1 MSGGAVGSGMV
12 RVCSACGSE
21 NPEGHRFCG
30 SCAAALSAPV
40 VERRKLA
47 TSVFCDLSG
56 STELGDQVDAETVF
70 ELMRSYFDE
79 ARAALERHGGS
90 VEKFI
95 GDAVVGMFG
104 VPEAHEDDA
113 LRACRA
119 ALEIQERIAVLNEEL
134 VARYGSGIAVRVG
147 VNTGEVV
154 AGDAAR
160 REMFASGDAVV
171 LGDSVNVAA
180 RLEQAASPGEVL
192 VGEATYR
199 LVHAGV
205 RVEAVPPI
213 VVKGKSGPVIAFRL
227 RDVSRL
233 GPLPRGAGAALVGRE
248 AELALLKAEF
258 EAVTAEGRC
267 RLVTVV
273 GEPGVGKSRLASEL
287 IASLAPHA
295 HAVRGACLSYG
306 EGITYWP
313 IAQIVRELAGIRDD
327 DSAEDARERVPTRI
341 AQLLGLAEGTTTAD
355 QMSLA
360 IVEFLAAA
368 AAREP
373 LVLLVD
379 DIHWAEPA
387 LLALLGSLP
396 RFIEDAPILLLCLAR
411 AELLEA
417 RPEWPVTVPLQPLDA
432 ADLDALLDD
441 LSAPPAMRE
450 QIAKTAAGNPLF
462 AEELVAW
469 VIEGGDL
476 TEMPTSLNALLGAR
490 LDRLEPAARDALERG
505 AVEGEVFHQGAVVE
519 LSDERSRPAIGDEL
533 GLLARKDLI
542 RLAAASLVVG
552 GAAYRFKHIL
562 VREAAYLAT
571 TKKARASLH
580 ERFADWLE
588 QLVGDRVGEY
598 HEILGYH
605 LEQAYRYRTE
615 LSPLDDHARTLA
627 ARAGRRL
634 GAAGLR
640 ANDRGDV
647 RAGANLLARATGL
660 LPPEG
665 VERLELLLPYA
676 YAVRESRGRSGAI
689 TESNAIYDEL
699 YQRATTL
706 GDRRL
711 AAHARLH
718 RTESWFASLGGAD
731 PDSARAVYEELIA
744 TFEELGDQVGLAQTK
759 RIIGMR
765 CRGQRWAEAVA
776 WMEQALVHAN
786 ACGDQPTR
794 RTVTQSL
801 GGALTR
807 GPTPVDYATNRCE
820 ELLEQN
826 RDDRELAAAIMR
838 QLGLLY
844 AMAGRFEDAREY
856 ESRAARVLE
865 ESRIATTSFAYLT
878 VSADTKVLLGDRA
891 GAERDIRQKWQ
902 GRSERGAE
910 GAQPLAIA
918 VTTAGQLA
926 NFYCDE
932 GRWDEAEACLAAYP
946 GYRLGSSGDMAEA
959 RLKAHRGEHDEAL
972 ELARS
977 VVEHEDQ
984 TDQLNAQARMR
995 LCLAEVQRAAG
1006 RDEDA
1011 ARSVARA
1018 IELYELKGNVAA
1030 ADQVLAATT

>member
-1 MSGGAVGSGMV
+1 MG
-12 RVCSACGSE
+12 CGV
-21 NPEGHRFCG
+21 
-30 SCAAALSAPV
+30 ALTQSV

-56 STELGDQVDAETVF
+56 STELGERVDAESVYR
-70 ELMRSYFDE
+70 LMRSYFDE
-79 ARAALERHGGS
+79 ARSALERHGGS

-119 ALEIQERIAVLNEEL
+119 ALEIQERIAGLNEGL
-134 VARYGSGIAVRVG
+134 VTRHGSGIAVRVG

-154 AGDAAR
+154 AGESAR

-205 RVEAVPPI
+205 SVEAVPPI
-213 VVKGKSGPVIAFRL
+213 VVKGKSEPVIAFRL
-227 RDVSRL
+227 HDVSKL
-233 GPLPRGAGAALVGRE
+233 GPLPRGTGASLVGRD
-248 AELALLKAEF
+248 AELALLQREF
-258 EAVTAEGRC
+258 EAVTAERRC

-287 IASLAPHA
+287 IASLAPRA
-295 HAVRGACLSYG
+295 RAVRGGCLSYG

-327 DSAEDARERVPTRI
+327 DSAEAARERVPARI
-341 AQLLGLAEGTTTAD
+341 AQLLGLAEGSTTAD

-368 AAREP
+368 AAAGP

-379 DIHWAEPA
+379 DIHWAEPP

-396 RFIEDAPILLLCLAR
+396 RFLEDAPILLLCLAR
-411 AELLEA
+411 PELLEA
-417 RPEWPVTVPLQPLDA
+417 RPEWPVTVPLQPLA
-432 ADLDALLDD
+432 PADLNALLDD

-450 QIAKTAAGNPLF
+450 QIAQTAAGNPLF

-469 VIEGGDL
+469 VTDGGDL
-476 TEMPTSLNALLGAR
+476 AEMPTSLNALLGAR

-505 AVEGEVFHQGAVVE
+505 AVEGELFHQSAVVE

-542 RLAAASLVVG
+542 RLAAASLVAG
-552 GAAYRFKHIL
+552 GAAYRFKHVL
-562 VREAAYLAT
+562 VRDAAYLAT
-571 TKKARASLH
+571 TKKVRASLH

-588 QLVGDRVGEY
+588 QLVGDRIGEY

-615 LSPLDDHARTLA
+615 LSPPDDHARTLA
-627 ARAGRRL
+627 ERAGRHL

-660 LPPEG
+660 LPPESI
-665 VERLELLLPYA
+665 ERLELLLPYA
-676 YAVRESRGRSGAI
+676 YAVGQSRGRWGAI
-689 TESNAIYDEL
+689 TESEAIIDEL
-699 YQRATTL
+699 YEQATVL
-706 GDRRL
+706 SDRRL

-718 RTESWFASLGGAD
+718 QAYRTSN
-731 PDSARAVYEELIA
+731 PRAVFEELIA
-744 TFEELGDQVGLAQTK
+744 TFEELGEEVGLAQTK
-759 RIIGMR
+759 HSLGMFY
-765 CRGQRWAEAVA
+765 RWQSQLTDAVA
-776 WMEQALVHAN
+776 WLEQALVHAN

-794 RTVTQSL
+794 RSVTQSL
-801 GGALTR
+801 AGVLTR
-807 GPTPVDYATNRCE
+807 GPTPVDQATHRCE
-820 ELLEQN
+820 ELLAAN
-826 RDDRELAAAIMR
+826 RDDRELTAAISR
-838 QLGLLY
+838 HLGLLY
-844 AMAGRFEDAREY
+844 AMAARFEDAREH
-856 ESRAARVLE
+856 ESKAAQVLE
-865 ESRIATTSFAYLT
+865 ESQLHTTSLAYLP
-878 VSADTKVLLGDRA
+878 VSADTKTLLGDHA
-891 GAERDIRQKWQ
+891 GAERDLRQKLQ
-902 GRSERGAE
+902 EKAE
-910 GAQPLAIA
+910 HHRASPHGIVAA
-918 VTTAGQLA
+918 TAGQLA

-932 GRWDEAEACLAAYP
+932 GRWDDAEGCLAAHP
-946 GYRLGSSGDMAEA
+946 GYPRGSRGYWGEMAEA

-977 VVEHEDQ
+977 VVAHVNQGDE
-984 TDQLNAQARMR
+984 LNTRALMW
-995 LCLAEVQRAAG
+995 LGLAEVRRAAG
-1006 RDEDA
+1006 LAQEAEEATA
-1011 ARSVARA
+1011 AALA
-1018 IELYELKGNVAA
+1018 LYEQKGNVAA
-1030 ADQVLAATT
+1030 ADRVRSTTGIAK